1 VVAALVILAL
11 IVVLVVVSTHGSG
24 GARRGVATTT
34 TLSPPTVI
42 NFQNAT
48 VFHLERDADG
58 AAHVGYAI
66 DGNPD
71 TSWQSDR
78 YRGPGF
84 ANLRHGL
91 GLAFTLSS
99 PQTLHKLT
107 VTSSTVGW
115 SAEVFVADAIPNP
128 ASLAPWGSPVASQQ
142 GINRSTTFDLG
153 GKRGSAVLLW
163 ITDLG
168 PTWQATVAE
177 VTAS

>member
-1 VVAALVILAL
+1 VAGLVILAL

-24 GARRGVATTT
+24 GGRRGLATST
-34 TLSPPTVI
+34 TLSSPTVI
-42 NFQNAT
+42 NFQKAA

-66 DGNPD
+66 DGDPD
-71 TSWQSDR
+71 TSWQTDR

-91 GLAFTLSS
+91 GLALTLGSS
-99 PQTLHKLT
+99 QMLHKLT

-115 SAEVFVADAIPNP
+115 SAEVFVADAVPNP

-142 GINRSTTFDLG
+142 AINGSTTFDLHG
-153 GKRGSAVLLW
+153 QRGSAVLLW
-163 ITDLG
+163 LTDLG
-168 PTWQATVAE
+168 PAYQASVAE